1 MSCRTFFKTFNLR
14 LVNMQKELNPKLWE
28 DKKLKRDVREAIID
42 IVSEFM
48 DNLIIPVEILDVR
61 VVGSNASYNYTEHS
75 DLDVHII
82 SNLELVGSPTEIVQ
96 ALYNSE
102 RSNFNRT
109 HNIKIK
115 GIDVELYV
123 EDVNSSVNSNGIYSV
138 IDDIWIK
145 EPQIIKERSVKI
157 DKKELRD
164 LVNSVKSVLADGDS
178 DDIKDC
184 INMLY
189 LMRKDSIATD
199 GEYGVGNLLFKE
211 IRNRGLLSALK
222 DKYNEMIS
230 DELTL
235 EHYLV

>member
-1 MSCRTFFKTFNLR
+1 
-14 LVNMQKELNPKLWE
+14 MQKELNPKLWE

-123 EDVNSSVNSNGIYSV
+123 EDVNSSVTSNGIYSV

-145 EPQIIKERSVKI
+145 EPQMVKERYVKI

-164 LVNSVKSVLADGDS
+164 LINSAKSVLADGDS

>member
-1 MSCRTFFKTFNLR
+1 
-14 LVNMQKELNPKLWE
+14 MQKELNPKLWE
-28 DKKLKRDVREAIID
+28 DKRLKRDVREAIID

-61 VVGSNASYNYTEHS
+61 VVGSNASYNYTEQS

-82 SNLELVGSPTEIVQ
+82 SDLELVGSPTEIVQ

-123 EDVNSSVNSNGIYSV
+123 EDVNSSVTSNGIYSV

-178 DDIKDC
+178 NDIKDC

-189 LMRKDSIATD
+189 LMRKDSIAID
-199 GEYGVGNLLFKE
+199 GEYSVGNLLFKE

>member
-1 MSCRTFFKTFNLR
+1 
-14 LVNMQKELNPKLWE
+14 MQKELNPKIWE
-28 DKKLKRDVREAIID
+28 DKKLREDVRETIID

-115 GIDVELYV
+115 GIEVELYV
-123 EDVNSSVNSNGIYSV
+123 EDVNSAVTSNGIYSV
-138 IDDIWIK
+138 IDDVWVK

-157 DKKELRD
+157 DRNELQD
-164 LVNSVKSVLADGDS
+164 LVDSVQSVLDGGDS

-235 EHYLV
+235 EHYIL

>member
-1 MSCRTFFKTFNLR
+1 
-14 LVNMQKELNPKLWE
+14 MQKELNPKIWE

-42 IVSEFM
+42 VVSEFM

-123 EDVNSSVNSNGIYSV
+123 EDVNSSVTSNGIYSV

-164 LVNSVKSVLADGDS
+164 LINSVKSVLADGDS

>member
-1 MSCRTFFKTFNLR
+1 
-14 LVNMQKELNPKLWE
+14 MQKELNPKIWE
-28 DKKLKRDVREAIID
+28 DKKLREDVRETIID

-109 HNIKIK
+109 HNIRIK
-115 GIDVELYV
+115 GIEVELYV
-123 EDVNSSVNSNGIYSV
+123 EDVNSAVTSNGIYSV
-138 IDDIWIK
+138 IDDVWIK

-157 DKKELRD
+157 DKNELQD
-164 LVNSVKSVLADGDS
+164 LVDSVQSVLADGDS
-178 DDIKDC
+178 GDIKDC

-211 IRNRGLLSALK
+211 IRNRGLLNALK

-235 EHYLV
+235 EHYIL

>member
-1 MSCRTFFKTFNLR
+1 
-14 LVNMQKELNPKLWE
+14 MQKELNPKLWE

-123 EDVNSSVNSNGIYSV
+123 EDVNSSVTSNGIYSV

-145 EPQIIKERSVKI
+145 EPQMVKERSVKI

-164 LVNSVKSVLADGDS
+164 LINSVKSVLADGDS

>member
-1 MSCRTFFKTFNLR
+1 
-14 LVNMQKELNPKLWE
+14 MQKELNPKLWE

-82 SNLELVGSPTEIVQ
+82 SDLELVGSPAEIVQ

-123 EDVNSSVNSNGIYSV
+123 EDVNSSVTSNGIYSV

-189 LMRKDSIATD
+189 LMRKDSIAID

>member
-1 MSCRTFFKTFNLR
+1 MR

-28 DKKLKRDVREAIID
+28 DKKLREDVRETIID

-115 GIDVELYV
+115 GIEVELYV
-123 EDVNSSVNSNGIYSV
+123 EDVNSAVTSNGIYSV
-138 IDDIWIK
+138 IDDVWIK

-157 DKKELRD
+157 DKNELQD
-164 LVNSVKSVLADGDS
+164 LVDSVKSVLADGDS
-178 DDIKDC
+178 NDIKDC

-189 LMRKDSIATD
+189 LMRKDSIAID

-211 IRNRGLLSALK
+211 IRNRGLLNALK

-235 EHYLV
+235 EHYIL

>member
-1 MSCRTFFKTFNLR
+1 
-14 LVNMQKELNPKLWE
+14 MQKELNPKLWE

-61 VVGSNASYNYTEHS
+61 VVGSNASYNYTEQS

-82 SNLELVGSPTEIVQ
+82 SDLELVGSPTEIVQ

-123 EDVNSSVNSNGIYSV
+123 EDVNSSVTSNGIYSV

-178 DDIKDC
+178 NDIKDC

-189 LMRKDSIATD
+189 LMRKDSIAID
-199 GEYGVGNLLFKE
+199 GEYSVGNLLFKE

>member
-1 MSCRTFFKTFNLR
+1 
-14 LVNMQKELNPKLWE
+14 MQKELNPKLWE

-42 IVSEFM
+42 VVSEFM

-82 SNLELVGSPTEIVQ
+82 SDLELVGSPTEIVQ

-123 EDVNSSVNSNGIYSV
+123 EDVNSSVTSNGIYSV

-145 EPQIIKERSVKI
+145 EPQMVKERSVKI

-178 DDIKDC
+178 NDIKDC

>member
-1 MSCRTFFKTFNLR
+1 
-14 LVNMQKELNPKLWE
+14 MQKELNPKLWE

-82 SNLELVGSPTEIVQ
+82 SNLELVGSPTEIVR

-145 EPQIIKERSVKI
+145 EPQMVKERSVKI

-189 LMRKDSIATD
+189 LMRKDSIAID

>member
-1 MSCRTFFKTFNLR
+1 
-14 LVNMQKELNPKLWE
+14 MQKELNPKLWE

-61 VVGSNASYNYTEHS
+61 VVGSNASYNYTEQS

-123 EDVNSSVNSNGIYSV
+123 EDVNSSVTSNGIYSV

-178 DDIKDC
+178 NDIKDC

-189 LMRKDSIATD
+189 LMRKDSIAID

>member
-1 MSCRTFFKTFNLR
+1 
-14 LVNMQKELNPKLWE
+14 MQKELNPKLWE

-123 EDVNSSVNSNGIYSV
+123 EDVNSSVTSNGIYSV

-145 EPQIIKERSVKI
+145 EPQMVKERSVKI

-164 LVNSVKSVLADGDS
+164 LVNSVKSVLAEGDS
-178 DDIKDC
+178 NDIKDC

>member
-1 MSCRTFFKTFNLR
+1 
-14 LVNMQKELNPKLWE
+14 MQKELNPKIWE

-42 IVSEFM
+42 VVSEFM

-115 GIDVELYV
+115 GIEVELYV
-123 EDVNSSVNSNGIYSV
+123 EDVNSAVTSNGIYSV
-138 IDDIWIK
+138 IDDVWIK

-157 DKKELRD
+157 DKNELQD
-164 LVNSVKSVLADGDS
+164 LVNSVQSILDDGDS
-178 DDIKDC
+178 GDIKDC

-235 EHYLV
+235 EHYIL

>member
-1 MSCRTFFKTFNLR
+1 
-14 LVNMQKELNPKLWE
+14 MQKELNPKIWE

-145 EPQIIKERSVKI
+145 EPQMVKERYVKI

>member
-1 MSCRTFFKTFNLR
+1 
-14 LVNMQKELNPKLWE
+14 MQKELNPKLWE

-123 EDVNSSVNSNGIYSV
+123 EDVKSSVTSNGIYSV

-145 EPQIIKERSVKI
+145 EPQMVKERSVKI

-211 IRNRGLLSALK
+211 IRNRGLLDALK

>member
-1 MSCRTFFKTFNLR
+1 
-14 LVNMQKELNPKLWE
+14 MQKELNPKLWE

-61 VVGSNASYNYTEHS
+61 VVGSNASYNYTEYS

-82 SNLELVGSPTEIVQ
+82 SDLELVGSPAEIVQ

-123 EDVNSSVNSNGIYSV
+123 EDVNSSVTSNGIYSV

-145 EPQIIKERSVKI
+145 EPQIVKERSVKI

-164 LVNSVKSVLADGDS
+164 LVNSVKSVLAEGDS

>member
-1 MSCRTFFKTFNLR
+1 
-14 LVNMQKELNPKLWE
+14 MQKELNPKLWE

-123 EDVNSSVNSNGIYSV
+123 EDVNSSVTSNGIYSV

-164 LVNSVKSVLADGDS
+164 LVNSVKSVLDDGDS

>member
-1 MSCRTFFKTFNLR
+1 
-14 LVNMQKELNPKLWE
+14 MQKELNPKLWE

-123 EDVNSSVNSNGIYSV
+123 EDVNSSVTSNGIYSV

-178 DDIKDC
+178 NDIKDC

-189 LMRKDSIATD
+189 LMRKDSIAID
-199 GEYGVGNLLFKE
+199 GEYSVGNLLFKE

>member
-1 MSCRTFFKTFNLR
+1 
-14 LVNMQKELNPKLWE
+14 MQKELNPKIWE
-28 DKKLKRDVREAIID
+28 DKKLREDVRETIID

-115 GIDVELYV
+115 GIEVELYV
-123 EDVNSSVNSNGIYSV
+123 EDVNSAVTSNGIYSV
-138 IDDIWIK
+138 IDDVWIK

-157 DKKELRD
+157 DKNELQD
-164 LVNSVKSVLADGDS
+164 LVDSVQSVLDDGDS

-184 INMLY
+184 IDMLY
-189 LMRKDSIATD
+189 LMRKDSIAID

-211 IRNRGLLSALK
+211 IRNRGLLNALK

-235 EHYLV
+235 EHYIL

>member
-1 MSCRTFFKTFNLR
+1 
-14 LVNMQKELNPKLWE
+14 MQKELNPKIWE

-123 EDVNSSVNSNGIYSV
+123 EDVNSSVTSNGIYSV

>member
-1 MSCRTFFKTFNLR
+1 
-14 LVNMQKELNPKLWE
+14 MQKELNPKIWE
-28 DKKLKRDVREAIID
+28 DKKLREDVRETIID

-115 GIDVELYV
+115 GIEVELYV
-123 EDVNSSVNSNGIYSV
+123 EDVNSAVTSNGIYSV
-138 IDDIWIK
+138 IDDVWIK

-157 DKKELRD
+157 DKNELQG
-164 LVNSVKSVLADGDS
+164 LVDSVQSVLDDGDS
-178 DDIKDC
+178 GDIKDC

-235 EHYLV
+235 EHYTL

>member
-1 MSCRTFFKTFNLR
+1 MH
-14 LVNMQKELNPKLWE
+14 KELNPKIWE
-28 DKKLKRDVREAIID
+28 DKKLRGDVRETIID

-109 HNIKIK
+109 HSIKIK
-115 GIDVELYV
+115 GIEVELYV
-123 EDVNSSVNSNGIYSV
+123 EDVNSAVTSNGIYSV
-138 IDDIWIK
+138 IDDVWIK

-157 DKKELRD
+157 DENELQG
-164 LVNSVKSVLADGDS
+164 LVDSVQSVLDDGGS

-211 IRNRGLLSALK
+211 IRNRGLLNALK

-235 EHYLV
+235 EHYIL

>member
-1 MSCRTFFKTFNLR
+1 
-14 LVNMQKELNPKLWE
+14 MQKELNPKLWE

-109 HNIKIK
+109 HSIKIK

-123 EDVNSSVNSNGIYSV
+123 EDVNSSVTSNGIYSV

-145 EPQIIKERSVKI
+145 EPQMVKERSVKI

-189 LMRKDSIATD
+189 LMRKDSIAID

>member
-1 MSCRTFFKTFNLR
+1 
-14 LVNMQKELNPKLWE
+14 MQKELNPKLWE

-61 VVGSNASYNYTEHS
+61 VVGSNASYNYTEQS

-82 SNLELVGSPTEIVQ
+82 SDLELVGSPTEIVQ

-123 EDVNSSVNSNGIYSV
+123 EDVNSSVTSNGIYSV

-145 EPQIIKERSVKI
+145 EPQMVKERSVKI

-164 LVNSVKSVLADGDS
+164 LINSVKSVLADGDS

>member
-1 MSCRTFFKTFNLR
+1 
-14 LVNMQKELNPKLWE
+14 MQKELNPKLWE

-82 SNLELVGSPTEIVQ
+82 SDLELVGSPTEIVQ

-123 EDVNSSVNSNGIYSV
+123 EDVNSSVTSNGIYSV

-145 EPQIIKERSVKI
+145 EPQIVKERSVKI

>member
-1 MSCRTFFKTFNLR
+1 
-14 LVNMQKELNPKLWE
+14 MQKELNPKLWE

-123 EDVNSSVNSNGIYSV
+123 EDVNSSVTSNGIYSV

-145 EPQIIKERSVKI
+145 EPQMVKERSVKI

-235 EHYLV
+235 EHYLM

>member
-1 MSCRTFFKTFNLR
+1 
-14 LVNMQKELNPKLWE
+14 MQKELNPKIWE
-28 DKKLKRDVREAIID
+28 DKKLKEDVRETIID

-109 HNIKIK
+109 HDIKIK

-123 EDVNSSVNSNGIYSV
+123 EDVNSAVTSNGIYSV
-138 IDDIWIK
+138 IDDVWIK
-145 EPQIIKERSVKI
+145 EPQIINERSVKI
-157 DKKELRD
+157 DRKELQE
-164 LVNSVKSVLADGDS
+164 LVNSVRTVLDNGDS

-235 EHYLV
+235 EHYIL

>member
-1 MSCRTFFKTFNLR
+1 
-14 LVNMQKELNPKLWE
+14 MQKELNPKIWE
-28 DKKLKRDVREAIID
+28 DKKLKRDVRETIID

-123 EDVNSSVNSNGIYSV
+123 EDVNSSVTSNGIYSV

-164 LVNSVKSVLADGDS
+164 LVNSVKSVLDDGDS

-189 LMRKDSIATD
+189 LMRKDSIAID

>member
-1 MSCRTFFKTFNLR
+1 
-14 LVNMQKELNPKLWE
+14 MQKELNPKLWE

-48 DNLIIPVEILDVR
+48 DDLIIPVEILDVR

-123 EDVNSSVNSNGIYSV
+123 EDVNSSVTSNGIYSV

-178 DDIKDC
+178 NDIKDC

-189 LMRKDSIATD
+189 LMRKDSIAID
-199 GEYGVGNLLFKE
+199 GEYSVGNLLFKE

>member
-1 MSCRTFFKTFNLR
+1 MR
-14 LVNMQKELNPKLWE
+14 LVNMQKELNSKLWE

-123 EDVNSSVNSNGIYSV
+123 EDVNSSVTSNGIYSV

-145 EPQIIKERSVKI
+145 EPQMVKERSVKI

-211 IRNRGLLSALK
+211 IRNRGLLDALK

>member
-1 MSCRTFFKTFNLR
+1 
-14 LVNMQKELNPKLWE
+14 MQKELNPKLWE

-123 EDVNSSVNSNGIYSV
+123 EDVNSSVTSNGIYSV

-145 EPQIIKERSVKI
+145 EPQMVKERSVKI

-164 LVNSVKSVLADGDS
+164 LVNSVKSVLSDGDS
-178 DDIKDC
+178 NDIKDC

>member
-1 MSCRTFFKTFNLR
+1 
-14 LVNMQKELNPKLWE
+14 MQKELNPKLWE

-82 SNLELVGSPTEIVQ
+82 SDLELVGSPTEIVQ

-123 EDVNSSVNSNGIYSV
+123 EDVNSSVTSNGIYSV

>member
-1 MSCRTFFKTFNLR
+1 
-14 LVNMQKELNPKLWE
+14 MQKELNSKLWE

-123 EDVNSSVNSNGIYSV
+123 EDVNSSVTSNGIYSV

-145 EPQIIKERSVKI
+145 EPQMVKERSVKI

-211 IRNRGLLSALK
+211 IRNRGLLDALK

>member
-1 MSCRTFFKTFNLR
+1 
-14 LVNMQKELNPKLWE
+14 MQKELNPKIWE
-28 DKKLKRDVREAIID
+28 DKKLREDVRETIID

-115 GIDVELYV
+115 GIEVELYV
-123 EDVNSSVNSNGIYSV
+123 EDVNSAVTSNGIYSV
-138 IDDIWIK
+138 IDDVWIK

-157 DKKELRD
+157 DKNELQD
-164 LVNSVKSVLADGDS
+164 LVNSVHSVLDDGDS
-178 DDIKDC
+178 GDIKDC

-211 IRNRGLLSALK
+211 IRNRGLLNALK

-235 EHYLV
+235 EHYIL

>member
-1 MSCRTFFKTFNLR
+1 MH
-14 LVNMQKELNPKLWE
+14 KELNPKIWE
-28 DKKLKRDVREAIID
+28 DKKLRGDVRETIID

-109 HNIKIK
+109 HSIKIK
-115 GIDVELYV
+115 GIEVELYV
-123 EDVNSSVNSNGIYSV
+123 EDVDSTVTSNGIYSV
-138 IDDIWIK
+138 IDDVWIK
-145 EPQIIKERSVKI
+145 EPQIIKEHSVKI
-157 DKKELRD
+157 DKND
-164 LVNSVKSVLADGDS
+164 LQNLVDSVQSVLDDGDS
-178 DDIKDC
+178 GDIKDC

-211 IRNRGLLSALK
+211 IRNRGLLNALK

-235 EHYLV
+235 EHYIL

>member
-1 MSCRTFFKTFNLR
+1 
-14 LVNMQKELNPKLWE
+14 MQKELNPKLWE

-123 EDVNSSVNSNGIYSV
+123 EDVNSSVTSNGIYSV

-145 EPQIIKERSVKI
+145 EPQRVKERSVKI

-178 DDIKDC
+178 NDIKDC

-199 GEYGVGNLLFKE
+199 GECGVGNLLFKE

>member
-1 MSCRTFFKTFNLR
+1 
-14 LVNMQKELNPKLWE
+14 MQKELNPKLWE

-42 IVSEFM
+42 VVSEFM

-82 SNLELVGSPTEIVQ
+82 SDLELVGSPTEIVQ

-123 EDVNSSVNSNGIYSV
+123 EDVNSSVTSNGIYSV

-145 EPQIIKERSVKI
+145 EPQMVKERSVKI

-189 LMRKDSIATD
+189 LMRKDSIAID

>member
-1 MSCRTFFKTFNLR
+1 
-14 LVNMQKELNPKLWE
+14 MQKELNPKLWE

-123 EDVNSSVNSNGIYSV
+123 EDVNSSVTSNGIYSV

-145 EPQIIKERSVKI
+145 EPQMVKERSVKI
-157 DKKELRD
+157 DKKELHD

-178 DDIKDC
+178 NDIKDC

-189 LMRKDSIATD
+189 LMRKDSIAID

-211 IRNRGLLSALK
+211 IRNRGLLNALK